1 MSKNLQIEWVSFPAV
16 ENLRKTT
23 IATIFII
30 GLSIL
35 LYFLY
40 GPIYGFLSILFLGF
54 SLLPYYTPTTYRL
67 NEDGIE
73 VKKVFYTIKKSWS
86 NFRSFYPDKNGDRV
100 KSSTYF
106 KKVYALN
113 ERYNLLRE
121 RFPQYLFFSILLLFR
136 IHILEML

>member
-1 MSKNLQIEWVSFPAV
+1 MSKNLQIEWISFPAV

-30 GLSIL
+30 GLSTI

-86 NFRSFYPDKNGDRV
+86 NFRSFYPDKNGVLLSPFPIPTRLENFRGIYIRFRGNGEGVLSVVESMMDRA
-100 KSSTYF
+100 YE
-106 KKVYALN
+106 KKD
-113 ERYNLLRE
+113 
-121 RFPQYLFFSILLLFR
+121 
-136 IHILEML
+136 

>member
-16 ENLRKTT
+16 ENLKKTT

-30 GLSIL
+30 GLSTL

-67 NEDGIE
+67 NENGIE

-86 NFRSFYPDKNGDRV
+86 NFRSFYPDKNGVLLSPFPIPTRLENFRGIYIRFRGNGEGVLSVVESMMDRA
-100 KSSTYF
+100 YE
-106 KKVYALN
+106 KKD
-113 ERYNLLRE
+113 
-121 RFPQYLFFSILLLFR
+121 
-136 IHILEML
+136 

>member
-16 ENLRKTT
+16 ENLKKTT

-30 GLSIL
+30 GLSTL

-67 NEDGIE
+67 NENGIE

-86 NFRSFYPDKNGDRV
+86 NFRSFYPDKNGVLLSPFPIPTRLENFRGIYIRFRGNREGVLSVVESMMDRA
-100 KSSTYF
+100 YE
-106 KKVYALN
+106 KKD
-113 ERYNLLRE
+113 
-121 RFPQYLFFSILLLFR
+121 
-136 IHILEML
+136 

>member
-1 MSKNLQIEWVSFPAV
+1 MSKNLQIEWISFPAV
-16 ENLRKTT
+16 ENLKKTT

-30 GLSIL
+30 GLSTI

-86 NFRSFYPDKNGDRV
+86 NFRSFYPDKNGVLLSPFPIPTRLENFRGIYIRFRGNGEGVLSVVESMMDRA
-100 KSSTYF
+100 YE
-106 KKVYALN
+106 KKD
-113 ERYNLLRE
+113 
-121 RFPQYLFFSILLLFR
+121 
-136 IHILEML
+136 

>member
-16 ENLRKTT
+16 ENLKKTT

-30 GLSIL
+30 GLSTL

-86 NFRSFYPDKNGDRV
+86 NFRSFYPDKNGVLLSPFPIPTRLENFRGIYIRFRGNGEEVLSVVESMMDRA
-100 KSSTYF
+100 YE
-106 KKVYALN
+106 KKD
-113 ERYNLLRE
+113 
-121 RFPQYLFFSILLLFR
+121 
-136 IHILEML
+136 

>member
-16 ENLRKTT
+16 ENLKKTT

-30 GLSIL
+30 GLSTL

-86 NFRSFYPDKNGDRV
+86 NFRSFYPDKNGVLLSPFPIPTRLENFRGIYIRFRGNGEGVLSVVESMMDRA
-100 KSSTYF
+100 YE
-106 KKVYALN
+106 KKD
-113 ERYNLLRE
+113 
-121 RFPQYLFFSILLLFR
+121 
-136 IHILEML
+136 

>member
-30 GLSIL
+30 GLSTL

-67 NEDGIE
+67 SEDGIE

-86 NFRSFYPDKNGDRV
+86 NFRSFYPDKNGVLLSPFPIPTRLENFRGIYIRFRGNREGVLSVVESMMDRA
-100 KSSTYF
+100 YE
-106 KKVYALN
+106 KKD
-113 ERYNLLRE
+113 
-121 RFPQYLFFSILLLFR
+121 
-136 IHILEML
+136 

>member
-16 ENLRKTT
+16 ENLKKTT

-30 GLSIL
+30 GLSTL

-67 NEDGIE
+67 NKDGIE

-86 NFRSFYPDKNGDRV
+86 NFRSFYPDKNGVLLSPFPIPTRLENFRGIYIRFRGNGEEVLSVVESMMDRA
-100 KSSTYF
+100 YE
-106 KKVYALN
+106 KKD
-113 ERYNLLRE
+113 
-121 RFPQYLFFSILLLFR
+121 
-136 IHILEML
+136 

>member
-30 GLSIL
+30 GLSTL

-86 NFRSFYPDKNGDRV
+86 NFRSFYPDKNGVLLSPFPIPTRLENFRGIYIRFRGNGEEVLSVVESMMDRA
-100 KSSTYF
+100 YE
-106 KKVYALN
+106 KKD
-113 ERYNLLRE
+113 
-121 RFPQYLFFSILLLFR
+121 
-136 IHILEML
+136 

>member
-16 ENLRKTT
+16 ENLKKTI

-30 GLSIL
+30 GLSTL

-86 NFRSFYPDKNGDRV
+86 NFRSFYPDKNGVLLSPFPIPTRLENFRGIYIRFRGNGEEVLSVVESMMDRA
-100 KSSTYF
+100 YE
-106 KKVYALN
+106 KKD
-113 ERYNLLRE
+113 
-121 RFPQYLFFSILLLFR
+121 
-136 IHILEML
+136 

>member
-1 MSKNLQIEWVSFPAV
+1 MSKNLKIEWVSFPAV

-30 GLSIL
+30 GLSTL
-35 LYFLY
+35 LYFRY

-86 NFRSFYPDKNGDRV
+86 NFRSFYPDKNGV
-100 KSSTYF
+100 
-106 KKVYALN
+106 
-113 ERYNLLRE
+113 LLS
-121 RFPQYLFFSILLLFR
+121 PFSIPTRLENFR
-136 IHILEML
+136 GIYIRFRGNGEEVLSVVESMMDRAYEKKD

>member
-1 MSKNLQIEWVSFPAV
+1 MSKNLQIEWISFPAV
-16 ENLRKTT
+16 ENLKKTT

-30 GLSIL
+30 GLSTL

-86 NFRSFYPDKNGDRV
+86 NFRSFYPDKNGVLLSPFPIPTRLENFRGIYIRFRGNGEEVLSVVESMMDRA
-100 KSSTYF
+100 YE
-106 KKVYALN
+106 KKD
-113 ERYNLLRE
+113 
-121 RFPQYLFFSILLLFR
+121 
-136 IHILEML
+136 

>member
-16 ENLRKTT
+16 ENHRKTT

-30 GLSIL
+30 GLSTL

-67 NEDGIE
+67 NEDRIE

-86 NFRSFYPDKNGDRV
+86 NFRSFYPDKNGVLLSPFPIPTRLENFRGIYIRFRGNGEEVLSVVESMMDRA
-100 KSSTYF
+100 YE
-106 KKVYALN
+106 KKD
-113 ERYNLLRE
+113 
-121 RFPQYLFFSILLLFR
+121 
-136 IHILEML
+136 